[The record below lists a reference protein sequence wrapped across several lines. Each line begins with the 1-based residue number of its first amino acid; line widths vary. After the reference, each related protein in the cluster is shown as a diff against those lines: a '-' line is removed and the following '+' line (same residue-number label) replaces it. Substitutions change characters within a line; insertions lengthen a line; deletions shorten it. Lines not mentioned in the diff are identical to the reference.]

1 MQTSLPP
8 LRANRTVLALGF
20 NGIVLLLILL
30 VMIARNDRGLGP
42 SAAFGQSAAP
52 AATASSAGLVVMPAQ
67 LSLNKWGC
75 YVMDSQNQTLSVYEY
90 APGDREL
97 RLAAARS
104 IQYDRKLGDFNTTP
118 SPVDIKKMIERAD
131 EPSRAAPTTDR
142 SPDSGQP

>member
-1 MQTSLPP
+1 MQTPPTP
-8 LRANRTVLALGF
+8 LRANRTVLALTF

-42 SAAFGQSAAP
+42 AAALGQSGLPMP
-52 AATASSAGLVVMPAQ
+52 AVSSGGLMVMPAQ

-97 RLAAARS
+97 RLSAARS
-104 IQYDRKLGDFNTTP
+104 IHYDRQLEDFNTTP
-118 SPVDIKKMIERAD
+118 SPADIKKMIERAD
-131 EPSRAAPTTDR
+131 EPSRAAPTTER
-142 SPDSGQP
+142 SPEGGQQ